1 MFARTIF
8 FERSREDLNMNI
20 IGWKKI
26 YFLISLLVM
35 VPGLISL
42 YLWGLNLSIDFTGGS
57 RMSVSLSKN
66 VEAEQVEFIRT
77 SLEKQKIKVSSVE
90 SSDKLAIVRT
100 SPIDQKQNSKFI
112 EEITKEYKDAKQQEF
127 STIGPTIGGETTL
140 NAIKAV
146 ILASVLIVVYIS
158 LVFRKVP
165 KPASPIRFGVSA
177 IFALIHDV
185 LVVVGIFSLLGH
197 FLNVEIDSLFVTA
210 LLTVIGFS
218 VHDTIVVF
226 DRIRENLGKNSADNF
241 AKVVNDSILQTI
253 GRSLNTSLT
262 VLLVLF
268 ALLLFGGES
277 IRWFVVALI
286 VGIAS
291 GTYSSI
297 FNASPIL
304 VVWHEWNLKRH
315 SK

>member
-1 MFARTIF
+1 
-8 FERSREDLNMNI
+8 MNI
-20 IGWKKI
+20 IGRRKI
-26 YFLISLLVM
+26 WFAISLLIM

-42 YLWGLNLSIDFTGGS
+42 ALYGLNLSIEFTGGS
-57 RMSVSLSKN
+57 RMSVSFSKPATDD
-66 VEAEQVEFIRT
+66 ETKFIKEN
-77 SLEKQKIKVSSVE
+77 LEERKIKVSTIEKSNN
-90 SSDKLAIVRT
+90 LAIIRT
-100 SPIDQKQNSKFI
+100 SQIDQKQNNDFVKSLTNK
-112 EEITKEYKDAKQQEF
+112 YKDAKQQEF

-140 NAIKAV
+140 NAVKAT
-146 ILASVLIVVYIS
+146 ILASILIIVYIS
-158 LVFRKVP
+158 LVFRSVP

-177 IFALIHDV
+177 VIALIHDV
-185 LVVVGIFSLLGH
+185 LVVLGIFSILGH

-226 DRIRENLGKNSADNF
+226 DRIRENLGKNSSAGF
-241 AKVVNDSILQTI
+241 AQVVNDSILQTI
-253 GRSLNTSLT
+253 GRSLNTSIT

-286 VGIAS
+286 IGVAS

-304 VVWHEWNLKRH
+304 VVWHERSLKR
-315 SK
+315 SNK

>member
-1 MFARTIF
+1 
-8 FERSREDLNMNI
+8 MNI
-20 IGWKKI
+20 IGRKKI
-26 YFLISLLVM
+26 FFAISLLVM
-35 VPGLISL
+35 IPGLVSL
-42 YLWGLNLSIDFTGGS
+42 ALYGLNLSIEFTGGS
-57 RMSVSLSKN
+57 RMSVSFSKEVTSEQKDFIRKNLEGKN
-66 VEAEQVEFIRT
+66 V
-77 SLEKQKIKVSSVE
+77 KVSSIE
-90 SSDKLAIVRT
+90 TSNKLAIVRT
-100 SPIDQKQNSKFI
+100 AQIDQKKNGEFVKDLSSK
-112 EEITKEYKDAKQQEF
+112 YKDAKQQEF
-127 STIGPTIGGETTL
+127 STIGPTIGAETTV

-146 ILASVLIVVYIS
+146 VFASILIVIYVS
-158 LVFRKVP
+158 LVFRSVP
-165 KPASPIRFGVSA
+165 KPASSIRFGVSTVA
-177 IFALIHDV
+177 ALIHDV
-185 LVVVGIFSLLGH
+185 LVVVGVFSLLGH
-197 FLNVEIDSLFVTA
+197 FLNVEIDSLFITA

-226 DRIRENLGKNSADNF
+226 DRIRENLGKNTSESF
-241 AKVVNDSILQTI
+241 SQVVNDSILQTI
-253 GRSLNTSLT
+253 GRSLNTSIT

-304 VVWHEWNLKRH
+304 VVWHEWSLKRH

>member
-1 MFARTIF
+1 
-8 FERSREDLNMNI
+8 
-20 IGWKKI
+20 
-26 YFLISLLVM
+26 
-35 VPGLISL
+35 
-42 YLWGLNLSIDFTGGS
+42 
-57 RMSVSLSKN
+57 MSVSFSKESSDEQKKF
-66 VEAEQVEFIRT
+66 VEDSLESEKVKVFSIEPSGKLLIIRT
-77 SLEKQKIKVSSVE
+77 SQ
-90 SSDKLAIVRT
+90 
-100 SPIDQKQNSKFI
+100 IDQKQNAEFI
-112 EEITKEYKDAKQQEF
+112 KDLNAKYKEARQEEF

-146 ILASVLIVVYIS
+146 VIASVLIVIYIS

-165 KPASPIRFGVSA
+165 KPASSIRFGVSA
-177 IFALIHDV
+177 IIALIHDV
-185 LVVVGIFSLLGH
+185 IVVIGIFSILGYL
-197 FLNVEIDSLFVTA
+197 FNVEVDALFVTA
-210 LLTVIGFS
+210 LLTIIGFS

-226 DRIRENLGKNSADNF
+226 DRIRENLGKSSGENF

-253 GRSLNTSLT
+253 GRSLNTSIT

-268 ALLLFGGES
+268 SLLLFGGES

-304 VVWHEWNLKRH
+304 VVWHEWSLKRN
-315 SK
+315 KK

>member
-1 MFARTIF
+1 M
-8 FERSREDLNMNI
+8 L
-20 IGWKKI
+20 
-26 YFLISLLVM
+26 
-35 VPGLISL
+35 PGLISL
-42 YLWGLNLSIDFTGGS
+42 YLYGLNLSIDFTGGS
-57 RMSVSLSKN
+57 RMSVSFSKP
-66 VEAEQVEFIRT
+66 VTDIETKFIRE
-77 SLEKQKIKVSSVE
+77 SLEEQKIKVSSVE
-90 SSDKLAIVRT
+90 SSDRLAIIRT
-100 SPIDQKQNSKFI
+100 APVDQKQNSEFIKNLTDKF
-112 EEITKEYKDAKQQEF
+112 KDTKQQEF
-127 STIGPTIGGETTL
+127 STIGPTIGGETTI
-140 NAIKAV
+140 NAVKAV
-146 ILASVLIVVYIS
+146 ILASILIVVYIS

-185 LVVVGIFSLLGH
+185 LVVIGVFSLLGH
-197 FLNVEIDSLFVTA
+197 FLGVEIDSLFVTA

-226 DRIRENLGKNSADNF
+226 DRIRENLGRETGKSF
-241 AKVVNDSILQTI
+241 SEVVNDSILQTI
-253 GRSLNTSLT
+253 GRSLNTSIT

-304 VVWHEWNLKRH
+304 VIWHEWSLRRN